1 MPVQNQIGSNPS
13 PAFLKFALA
22 ALAAGSVAYFALL
35 RGMTPN
41 FDFHWLVPALGV
53 LISVG
58 GGVLVWL
65 GRLVGAVRVLVW
77 GAWLLVT
84 VLALFW
90 GGVRTSVGVA
100 YPVIIL
106 LAGWLLDVRWALV
119 MSALTLGAA
128 GALGVAE
135 VVGVLPTL
143 VYPSAAFSSVVA
155 YVLMLALSSAAV
167 CLLLRSFH
175 DRRCDLHTSSASEAH
190 RAAELALA
198 ETNVRLQTI
207 FEHNPDAMMISR
219 FADGQITDVN
229 QACVRMF
236 GYTREEVIGKTTLEL
251 GIWVHLQDRQAM
263 VEPLRTQGYC
273 ENVESEFRLKDGST
287 CVASLTAVLV
297 PLQGVPHI
305 INTLRDITARKWAE
319 DQLQA
324 SEALLRTTMESI
336 DEGVLLVSQS
346 GAVLG
351 FNQRFATLWRVPQE
365 IAQTRQDG
373 ALLAHVLDQLLE
385 PEQFAATVQSLYNSQ
400 DEAHDTLRFKD
411 GRVFTRYTRALLVR
425 EQPGRIWCFKDITQ
439 RKQTEDQLVESR
451 ALLKTL
457 THAIPDLVWLKDPE
471 GVYLACNQRFE
482 QFFGAVEED
491 IVGKTDYDFVEP
503 ELADFFRKHDKLAM
517 SRGKASV
524 NEEWVGFASDGH
536 RELLET
542 TKTAIFD
549 GQSRLIGV
557 LGIGHDITDRKHAEN
572 ELRLFASVFLHAREA
587 IMITDPQGSIVEVN
601 DAFTRITGYERAE
614 VQGLNPRILNSG
626 HQRSDFFAGMWRDLN
641 AQGYW
646 YGEVWNRRKN
656 GEVFAVMQ
664 TISAVKDAHGQL
676 QHYVALFSDITAI
689 KENEKK
695 LEHIAHYDALTSL
708 PNRVLLADRLQQA
721 LARSQRR
728 EQLVAVAYLDLDGF
742 KAINDNFG
750 HDAGDYLLAALAAR
764 MRLSLREGDT
774 LARLG
779 GDEFVAVLLDLVD
792 VGSTDPLLLRLLAAA
807 AHPVEFGER
816 ILQVSAS
823 LGVTFF
829 PQSGE
834 VDSDQLLRQA
844 DQAMYR
850 AKMAG
855 KNCYHVFDTA

>member
-1 MPVQNQIGSNPS
+1 MAVHS
-13 PAFLKFALA
+13 PTV
-22 ALAAGSVAYFALL
+22 G
-35 RGMTPN
+35 
-41 FDFHWLVPALGV
+41 LGD
-53 LISVG
+53 
-58 GGVLVWL
+58 
-65 GRLVGAVRVLVW
+65 A
-77 GAWLLVT
+77 
-84 VLALFW
+84 
-90 GGVRTSVGVA
+90 
-100 YPVIIL
+100 
-106 LAGWLLDVRWALV
+106 D
-119 MSALTLGAA
+119 
-128 GALGVAE
+128 
-135 VVGVLPTL
+135 
-143 VYPSAAFSSVVA
+143 
-155 YVLMLALSSAAV
+155 
-167 CLLLRSFH
+167 
-175 DRRCDLHTSSASEAH
+175 AH
-190 RAAELALA
+190 RTPKQALEEA
-198 ETNVRLQTI
+198 NLRLQTI
-207 FEHNPDAMMISR
+207 FDYNPDVMMISR

-236 GYTREEVIGKTTLEL
+236 GYAREELIGRTTLDL

-263 VEPLRTQGYC
+263 VEPLLTHGYC

-287 CVASLTAVLV
+287 CVASLTAVIV

-305 INTLRDITARKWAE
+305 ISTLRDITARKQAE
-319 DQLQA
+319 DRLQA

-351 FNQRFATLWRVPQE
+351 FNQRFVTLWRVPQE
-365 IAQTRQDG
+365 IVQVRQDG

-385 PEQFAATVQSLYNSQ
+385 PEEFAAAVQSLYHSQ
-400 DEAHDTLRFKD
+400 DEARDTLRFKD
-411 GRVFTRYTRALLVR
+411 GRVFARYTRALLVR
-425 EQPGRIWCFKDITQ
+425 DQPGRIWCFKDITQ
-439 RKQTEDQLVESR
+439 REQTEAKLVESR

-457 THAIPDLVWLKDPE
+457 THAIPDLVWLKDPN

-482 QFFGAVEED
+482 QFFGAEEKD

-503 ELADFFRKHDKLAM
+503 ELADFFRKHDQLAM
-517 SRGKASV
+517 SLGKASV

-557 LGIGHDITDRKHAEN
+557 LGIGHNITDRKRAEN
-572 ELRLFASVFLHAREA
+572 ELRLSASVFHHAREA
-587 IMITDPQGSIVEVN
+587 IMITDPLGGIVDVN
-601 DAFTRITGYERAE
+601 EAFTRITGYGRAE
-614 VQGLNPRILNSG
+614 VLGLNPRILNSG
-626 HQRSDFFAGMWRDLN
+626 HQRQEFFARMWRDLN

-664 TISAVKDAHGQL
+664 TISAVKDAHGHL

-695 LEHIAHYDALTSL
+695 LEHIAHYDALTGL

-728 EQLVAVAYLDLDGF
+728 EHLLAVAYLDLDGF
-742 KAINDNFG
+742 KAINDHYG
-750 HDAGDYLLAALAAR
+750 HDAGDHLLAALAAR
-764 MRLSLREGDT
+764 MRLALREGDT
-774 LARLG
+774 LARWG

-792 VGSTDPLLLRLLAAA
+792 ASSTQPLLLRLLAAA
-807 AHPVEFGER
+807 AHPVSFGPHT
-816 ILQVSAS
+816 LQVSAS

-829 PQSGE
+829 PQARE
-834 VDSDQLLRQA
+834 ADSDQLLRQA

-850 AKMAG
+850 AKVAG
-855 KNCYHVFDTA
+855 KNCYCVFAAA

>member
-1 MPVQNQIGSNPS
+1 MAVHSPTAGSEGVAIQNQIAGRPS
-13 PAFLKFALA
+13 PVYLKCALTT
-22 ALAAGSVAYFALL
+22 LWLGSVACFVSLRSMAPDATSHFVLAAWGAL
-35 RGMTPN
+35 
-41 FDFHWLVPALGV
+41 ASV
-53 LISVG
+53 L

-65 GRLVGAVRVLVW
+65 GRLRAAVRVV
-77 GAWLLVT
+77 A
-84 VLALFW
+84 
-90 GGVRTSVGVA
+90 GGTWSLG
-100 YPVIIL
+100 
-106 LAGWLLDVRWALV
+106 VRWAV
-119 MSALTLGAA
+119 VVSVLTMVAVI
-128 GALGVAE
+128 ALGVAE
-135 VVGVLPTL
+135 TVGALPAVLITH
-143 VYPSAAFSSVVA
+143 AALFSVVA
-155 YVLMLALSSAAV
+155 QILIFGLWIAFACFVLSSYQSR
-167 CLLLRSFH
+167 LRGIHSFGE
-175 DRRCDLHTSSASEAH
+175 AGAH
-190 RAAELALA
+190 RAAELALEEA
-198 ETNVRLQTI
+198 HLRLQTI
-207 FEHNPDAMMISR
+207 FDYNPDVMMISR

-236 GYTREEVIGKTTLEL
+236 GYAREEVIGKTTLDL
-251 GIWVHLQDRQAM
+251 GIWVHLEDRQAM
-263 VEPLRTQGYC
+263 VEPLRTHGYC

-287 CVASLTAVLV
+287 CVASLTAVIV

-305 INTLRDITARKWAE
+305 INTLRDITARKQAE

-351 FNQRFATLWRVPQE
+351 FNQRFVTLWRVPQE
-365 IAQTRQDG
+365 IAQNRQDS
-373 ALLAHVLDQLLE
+373 ALLAHVLEQLLE
-385 PEQFAATVQSLYNSQ
+385 PEAFAATVQSLYNSQ
-400 DEAHDTLRFKD
+400 EEGRDTLRFKD
-411 GRVFTRYTRALLVR
+411 GRVFARYTRALLVH
-425 EQPGRIWCFKDITQ
+425 EQPGRIWCFKDIT
-439 RKQTEDQLVESR
+439 RREQTEAQLVESR

-482 QFFGAVEED
+482 QFFGALEKD
-491 IVGKTDYDFVEP
+491 IVGKTDYDFVES
-503 ELADFFRKHDKLAM
+503 ELADFFRMHDQLAM
-517 SRGKASV
+517 SLGKASV

-557 LGIGHDITDRKHAEN
+557 LGIGHDITDRKRAEN
-572 ELRLFASVFLHAREA
+572 ELRLSASVFHHAREA
-587 IMITDPQGSIVEVN
+587 IMITDPQGAIVEVN
-601 DAFTRITGYERAE
+601 EAFTRITGYGR
-614 VQGLNPRILNSG
+614 VDVLGLNPRILNSG
-626 HQRSDFFAGMWRDLN
+626 HQRQEFFARMWIDLN

-728 EQLVAVAYLDLDGF
+728 EHQLAVAYLDLDGF
-742 KAINDNFG
+742 KAINDSYG
-750 HDAGDYLLAALAAR
+750 HDAGDHLLAALAAY
-764 MRLSLREGDT
+764 MRLALREGDT

-792 VGSTDPLLLRLLAAA
+792 ASSTEPLLLRLLAAA
-807 AHPVEFGER
+807 ALPVEFGQHT
-816 ILQVSAS
+816 LQVSAS

-844 DQAMYR
+844 DQAMYL

-855 KNCYHVFDTA
+855 KNCYHVFDAA